1 MKKIFLS
8 IVICVFFSTHIKA
21 AIWPL
26 SSGDVSA
33 VYFNAPFTSG
43 DTIQLNASG
52 AFTWTTKITNLNK
65 SFTLQAKSGLT
76 SRPVVELPAGV
87 TIATVN
93 NATVYK
99 VTIDGVD
106 LNGNNVA
113 TGLIN
118 AQAAAGGDVIVT
130 LNNCIVR
137 NFASSAVVF
146 VYASTGTGWT
156 SWYGPLKVSNSQFYG
171 PFANI
176 LSAGAACRA
185 PNITLFDNCY
195 IKKVSGYAIGMTT
208 PGAESVTVNHCTFD
222 SCGTTT
228 LKSAEIWIKY
238 GDATVVNV
246 KNSLFANR
254 EISAVANLFGN
265 TNLNNTN
272 NAVYYTGTASTST
285 LYPTA
290 GLGTYISSNPVLNSY
305 NYATVSSHTTAA
317 LDGKAIG
324 FSPKLH
330 IGVSPTSATL
340 NTNETQQFS
349 ATVSDSLSTFSPIV
363 NWSSSLG
370 TINASG
376 LYSATTA
383 GNSIAVT
390 ASIYGFSGNALVDV
404 GGINVQITP
413 NAPTIYLGYPI
424 QFSAQAV
431 NQNGEVQTGT
441 ATWSTTGN
449 VGNIETS
456 TGNFTPTAL
465 GNGTITATIGA
476 NAHTIN
482 ISVVPPSTTVNLT
495 MGTHSFSWKFDK
507 PYIQHGTFAD
517 GQPWVVL
524 PVGGANLIEVSP
536 ARIANASVKDRN
548 GADITADIH
557 QTVVNPPVGTYYL
570 NNTGGIFS
578 RNAFGWDSRGAI
590 RYGLGSSYNAA
601 LAWDGTSPLSL
612 QAGDVITTAKSI
624 IAKNPDNTVL
634 DAVATLT
641 VLASVPPADA
651 FRPGVIRSASRKAN
665 PEFIRVSEI
674 ADLSANL
681 IAQPSVSILNNPI
694 SGTLPTVMTAAT
706 LTNLFPG
713 PSILTAG
720 LGFNRSFNALYNNS
734 GNGYGADVAQNLG
747 DLAVGALAA
756 WLTPEERQLCRIRL
770 IQRAIDTYESLLAG
784 VVLSY
789 NGGHLPGYGALLTI
803 AGKMLNHSGML
814 SVNQSINGQ
823 EPLKYLSDYAQAI
836 YIDDSNTNYND
847 GITPAEGNVRR
858 VSSSSYKAM
867 LSQPI
872 LPVVSSMND
881 TLVVSN
887 NYTWPLYRAARE
899 VPNLKLKIESGAG
912 AGNQWY
918 VVTGISGFTDN
929 ATGQVSTDFAAPNIS
944 GGKLSIKPNW
954 KNGMP
959 NATSVIRA
967 SLITPTETPCWVFK
981 SGGILSSDGSYS
993 PDFTLSPTTDYGTI
1007 NAGAYLS
1014 LFFAM
1019 YALNAQNQYSAGLD
1033 KWLIRACT
1041 LPGYGE
1047 HMFVDGNSRNPNG
1060 IKDYNGSLFLSG
1072 LLKSQI
1078 LDKVGA
1084 TYAGTSSPGELT
1096 SLQVPGDLTSI
1107 VEKST
1112 DKSKFTV
1119 TELPSA
1125 FRIQTNTT
1133 ISKLKL
1139 FSLAGVELVSLN
1151 VKAMFCDLD
1160 KNILET
1166 GCYIIQVIDENGTHN
1181 QKIKL

>member
-1 MKKIFLS
+1 MKKILLIIAFSVFFITFLS
-8 IVICVFFSTHIKA
+8 AK
-21 AIWPL
+21 IWL
-26 SSGDVSA
+26 VASGDVSA
-33 VYFNAPFTSG
+33 TYLNPAFSAG
-43 DTIQLNASG
+43 DTIELSATG
-52 AFTWTTKITNLNK
+52 TYTWTTKITNLNK
-65 SFTLQAKSGLT
+65 SFTLRTSSGLT

-99 VTIDGVD
+99 VTIDGID

-118 AQAAAGGDVIVT
+118 AQAAVGGDVIVT
-130 LNNCIVR
+130 LNNCILR

-176 LSAGAACRA
+176 LSAGAAYRA

-254 EISAVANLFGN
+254 EVSAVANLFGN

-305 NYATVSSHTTAA
+305 NYATASSHTTAA

-330 IGVSPTSATL
+330 IGVSPISATL

-349 ATVSDSLSTFSPIV
+349 ATVSDSLSTFIPIV

-390 ASIYGFSGNALVDV
+390 ASSYGFSGSALVDV
-404 GGINVQITP
+404 GGVNVQITP

-449 VGNIETS
+449 VGNIEAS

-495 MGTHSFSWKFDK
+495 MGTHSFSWKLDK

-570 NNTGGIFS
+570 NNTGGILS

-641 VLASVPPADA
+641 VLASAPPTDA
-651 FRPGVIRSASRKAN
+651 FRPGVIKSAARKAN
-665 PEFIRVSEI
+665 PEFVKLSDIV
-674 ADLSANL
+674 DLSAHL
-681 IAQPSVSILNNPI
+681 IAQPTTSILNNALSTTI
-694 SGTLPTVMTAAT
+694 PTAMTAAT

-734 GNGYGADVAQNLG
+734 GNGYGADIAQNLG
-747 DLAVGALAA
+747 DLAVGSLAA
-756 WLTPEERQLCRIRL
+756 WLTPEERQQCRIRL

-784 VVLSY
+784 VVLSF
-789 NGGHLPGYGALLTI
+789 NGGHLPGYGALITV

-814 SVNQSINGQ
+814 SVNQSVNGQ
-823 EPLKYLSDYAQAI
+823 EPFKYLSEYAQAI

-847 GITPAEGNVRR
+847 GITPAVGNVRR
-858 VSSSSYKAM
+858 LSSSSYKAQ

-872 LPVVSSMND
+872 LPVVASMND

-887 NYTWPLYRAARE
+887 SYTWPLYRSARE

-918 VVTGISGFTDN
+918 VVTGVSRFIN
-929 ATGQVSTDFAAPNIS
+929 EATGLITDSLSTDHIK
-944 GGKLSIKPNW
+944 GGKLSVKPNW

-967 SLITPTETPCWVFK
+967 SLVIPAETPCWAFK
-981 SGGILSSDGSYS
+981 SGGIASSDGSYLTE
-993 PDFTLSPTTDYGTI
+993 FTLSPTTDYGRI
-1007 NAGAYLS
+1007 NIGAYLS
-1014 LFFAM
+1014 LYFAM
-1019 YALNAQNQYSAGLD
+1019 YALNAENHYSAGLD

-1060 IKDYNGSLFLSG
+1060 IKDYNGSMFISG

-1078 LDKVGA
+1078 LDKVGV
-1084 TYAGTSSPGELT
+1084 TYAGTSMLGELT
-1096 SLQVPGDLTSI
+1096 SLQVPENLTTI
-1107 VEKST
+1107 DEKSF

-1119 TELPSA
+1119 TESPTA
-1125 FRIQTNTT
+1125 FRIQSNTT
-1133 ISKLKL
+1133 ISKLKI
-1139 FSLAGVELVSLN
+1139 FSLAGVELVSSN
-1151 VKAMFCDLD
+1151 VKAKFCNID
-1160 KNILET
+1160 KNSFKT